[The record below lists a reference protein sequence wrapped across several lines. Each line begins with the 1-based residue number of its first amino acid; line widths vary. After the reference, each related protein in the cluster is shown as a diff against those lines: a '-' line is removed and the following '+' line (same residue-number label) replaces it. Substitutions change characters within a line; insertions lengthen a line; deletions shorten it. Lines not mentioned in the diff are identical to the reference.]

1 MEISLLNV
9 KITIQ
14 KNTTIVDGIGNH
26 TNEWG
31 DFYICHAKVSREG
44 DAETSETSVA
54 GVIIDDSD
62 IDFTV
67 RFCKKV
73 LEVTNTGYRIQFNG
87 EIFNIQ
93 SVDHMNY
100 KKKSIKFKCKKERR

>member
-1 MEISLLNV
+1 MEISLLNAR
-9 KITIQ
+9 ITFQ
-14 KNTTIVDGIGNH
+14 KNTTIVDEIGNH
-26 TNEWG
+26 TNEWT
-31 DFYICHAKVSREG
+31 DFYKCHATVSGEG
-44 DAETSETSVA
+44 GAETSVA
-54 GVIIDDSD
+54 GVIVDDSD
-62 IDFTV
+62 LSFTV
-67 RFCKKV
+67 RFCKKA